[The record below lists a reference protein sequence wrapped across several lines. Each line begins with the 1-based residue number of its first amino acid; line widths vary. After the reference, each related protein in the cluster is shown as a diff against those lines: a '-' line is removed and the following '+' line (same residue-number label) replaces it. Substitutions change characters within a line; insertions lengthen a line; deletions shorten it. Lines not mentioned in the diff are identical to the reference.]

1 MSNWKSEIARRP
13 FLAGVFGL
21 LGLGVVG
28 GTAYEAAHILHR
40 RYPPTA
46 FDDLLDLLPDRENAE
61 KIGVVVIANSRAFD
75 VRKLAGDLRHKIGK
89 QALTDVLEADI
100 GAGHLTEIGGWVMP
114 ETLTRLCGLA
124 AS

>member
-1 MSNWKSEIARRP
+1 MSNWKSEISRRP
-13 FLAGVFGL
+13 FLAGLFGL
-21 LGLGVVG
+21 LGLSVIG
-28 GTAYEAAHILHR
+28 GTVYEAAHVLNR

-46 FDDLLDLLPDRENAE
+46 FDDLLDLLPDRESAE

-75 VRKLAGDLRHKIGK
+75 VRKLATDLRHKIGK
-89 QALTDVLEADI
+89 QALTDVIEADVTT
-100 GAGHLTEIGGWVMP
+100 GHLTEIGGWIMP